1 MTGRAQGA
9 NSSGSLKLEE
19 SLKMKRSNKVDCVGC
34 DAAASAAEADAAS
47 AQASNPSD
55 RLFFQKWSSSDTSSE
70 TTKARPWVAMG
81 AFLAMGTA
89 VLAVVRRTAVMLGDT
104 REERDEGVMAQLVQ
118 RERSID
124 GCL

>member
-9 NSSGSLKLEE
+9 NSSGSLMLEE

-34 DAAASAAEADAAS
+34 DAAASS
-47 AQASNPSD
+47 AQASSPPD
-55 RLFFQKWSSSDTSSE
+55 RMFFQKWSSSDMRSE
-70 TTKARPWVAMG
+70 TTKARPWAAMV
-81 AFLAMGTA
+81 AFLAMGVA
-89 VLAVVRRTAVMLGDT
+89 VMAVVRRPAVMLGDA
-104 REERDEGVMAQLVQ
+104 REERDEGVMDQLVQ